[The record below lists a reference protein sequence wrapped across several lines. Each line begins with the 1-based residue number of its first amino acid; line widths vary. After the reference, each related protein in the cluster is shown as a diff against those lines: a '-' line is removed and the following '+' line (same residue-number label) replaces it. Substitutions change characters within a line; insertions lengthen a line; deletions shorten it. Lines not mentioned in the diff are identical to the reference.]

1 MNVIGT
7 AFASS
12 DQFQVRSELVDI
24 ELEEEE
30 VQQVWS
36 HGEGFSDALS
46 GDHLL
51 IGDSLHF
58 VMFEKQ
64 IDSVVAVGG
73 ALAIQGDSAGLAA
86 ELSSVQMMAGQMF
99 VDSVRREEEKPPDEV
114 RGRTEMDQSLKHI

>member
-36 HGEGFSDALS
+36 HGEGFS
-46 GDHLL
+46 
-51 IGDSLHF
+51 
-58 VMFEKQ
+58 
-64 IDSVVAVGG
+64 GG
-73 ALAIQGDSAGLAA
+73 QD
-86 ELSSVQMMAGQMF
+86 
-99 VDSVRREEEKPPDEV
+99 
-114 RGRTEMDQSLKHI
+114 MDY